1 PFARTRH
8 VRQFDPGASLLPAH
22 TSPAPAPVPVS
33 RAADSPAPSSNGA
46 ASPAAPSNP
55 VEEELVQIWRELLRV
70 PAVGVDD
77 NFFELGGQSLVGVQ
91 LLSRIRQ
98 TWAVELPLRALFAG
112 PTIAELALAI
122 EEALVAE
129 IEGEASEDHQP
140 PD

>member
-1 PFARTRH
+1 HSFPTRRSSDL
-8 VRQFDPGASLLPAH
+8 V
-22 TSPAPAPVPVS
+22 PAP
-33 RAADSPAPSSNGA
+33 RATDSPAPSSNGA

-129 IEGEASEDHQP
+129 I
-140 PD
+140 